1 MSKLSQENDDFKVQL
16 SESQKASQ
24 ETVDQLQ
31 AAQKERDTQ
40 IQALQEIS
48 KVSNT
53 LDSKLHVWRPHYS
66 KFIYMICFVS

>member
-48 KVSNT
+48 KVSNK
-53 LDSKLHVWRPHYS
+53 LDSKLHV
-66 KFIYMICFVS
+66 